1 MNKKLTAII
10 ATMSLSAALVG
21 SASASG
27 TGGDMPTGGGPLRG
41 NTVNNTID
49 RMTNNLDRDLSTN
62 GYSGNGYRMNYPDNR
77 MSPNPLNNFS
87 TTPNSTTGNTMRGN
101 SVNNGTGTGTGTN
114 RTMSRDYYNN
124 TGTGT
129 GTGNYRTNSVRAQS
143 TTTNRG
149 SNWGWLGL
157 LGLFGLAG
165 MRRRESDR
173 A

>member
-1 MNKKLTAII
+1 MEVLRLNKKLTAII
-10 ATMSLSAALVG
+10 ATMSLSAALVVP
-21 SASASG
+21 ASANG
-27 TGGDMPTGGGPLRG
+27 TGGDTTTGGGPLRG
-41 NTVNNTID
+41 NTVNNTIN

-87 TTPNSTTGNTMRGN
+87 TNPNSTTGNTLRGN
-101 SVNNGTGTGTGTN
+101 SVNNGTGTN

-124 TGTGT
+124 TGA
-129 GTGNYRTNSVRAQS
+129 GNYRTNTVRAQS